1 VLRLRVLR
9 LRVLRL
15 RVLRPPVPAPI
26 VPDDDDVV
34 VPIAV
39 DSDGNVNMLVID
51 STVAF
56 IFTGTFFIALLELVA
71 ERGTEAAEATRFALD
86 DPFVF
91 SFKPLFLLGIV
102 TLASLRGG
110 ATPLISILSIPLFFQ
125 FLFSSSFQ

>member
-1 VLRLRVLR
+1 
-9 LRVLRL
+9 VLRL